1 MTATTTLSLFRYRG
15 FSNAFWAFSQMGL
28 APRRLK
34 NVPGMSFHKLLGTG
48 SAGFSTWPDWSVY
61 GLLQVWDSA
70 DAATAF
76 FDTHPQIQA
85 FQKKAEESLRIF
97 MHPVRSK
104 GVWNGRNPF
113 APGDETL
120 PATGVTAVLTR
131 ATIKKRYLRRFWS
144 YVPRSQQPLSAA
156 EGLIYS
162 KGVGE
167 TPFID
172 MATFSLW
179 ESAEAMQAY
188 AYGTEAHLG
197 AIRRTRELGWYREEL
212 FARFRP
218 YRIEGSWEGIPGLH
232 TLKEMLRNRG

>member
-1 MTATTTLSLFRYRG
+1 MPVTTTLTLFRYRG

-34 NVPGMSFHKLLGTG
+34 DVPGMSFFKLLGTG

-61 GLLQVWDSA
+61 GLLQVWDEPE
-70 DAATAF
+70 AATAF
-76 FDTHPQIQA
+76 FDTHPQMRA
-85 FQKKAEESLRIF
+85 FQKRSVESLRIF
-97 MHPVRSK
+97 MQPVRSK
-104 GVWNGRNPF
+104 GAWNGRNPF
-113 APGDETL
+113 APKDEMQPT
-120 PATGVTAVLTR
+120 PGVTAVLTR

-144 YVPRSQQPLSAA
+144 YVPRSQEPLSGA
-156 EGLIYS
+156 EGLIFS

-179 ESAEAMQAY
+179 ERAEDMQAY
-188 AYGTEAHLG
+188 AYGSEAHLG

-218 YRIEGSWEGIPGLH
+218 YRIEGSWEGIRGLD
-232 TLKEMLRNRG
+232 TLKEKLRNRG